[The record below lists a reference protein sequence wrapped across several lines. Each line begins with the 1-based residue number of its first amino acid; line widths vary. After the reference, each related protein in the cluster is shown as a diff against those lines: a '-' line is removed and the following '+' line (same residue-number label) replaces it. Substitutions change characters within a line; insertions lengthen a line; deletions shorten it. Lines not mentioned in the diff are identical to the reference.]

1 MGVMLASDMAVL
13 LNPMLGVG
21 IIFLDSCV
29 VNDFSLPAP
38 RPLKTLVRRF
48 RRYIRPNLLFGA
60 QPVNFPKGSIQDLPT
75 RAVLDA
81 PARR

>member
-29 VNDFSLPAP
+29 VNDFFCIPDQAS
-38 RPLKTLVRRF
+38 
-48 RRYIRPNLLFGA
+48 
-60 QPVNFPKGSIQDLPT
+60 
-75 RAVLDA
+75 
-81 PARR
+81 